1 MRLFRE
7 GTRPEAAALVEFIDA
22 HRDRFGI
29 EPVCAVL
36 DFPVS
41 SYYYAK
47 KREAEPAAREI
58 RDAMLEEKI
67 MEVWKGR
74 KGREVYG
81 ARKVWLELNRQG
93 IPVARCTVERL
104 MGGLGIGGVRSRRK
118 RPRTT
123 VPGDPAGRPSD
134 LLQRCFD
141 APAPNRRWVA
151 DITYVMT
158 FSGWVYTSFVMDLF
172 ARRIVGWQVADHLR
186 SDLALDALEMAI
198 WARRHED
205 IGGLVHH
212 SDRGVQYTAIRYT
225 ERLEETKAVRSVG
238 SKGDSYDNAA
248 AESLNSLYKRELI
261 DFRKEWQGVD
271 DVMLATM
278 DWVSWYNEDRLHS
291 YCGDMPPKEYEEI
304 HYEALES
311 GKIKGSS
318 QT

>member
-1 MRLFRE
+1 M
-7 GTRPEAAALVEFIDA
+7 
-22 HRDRFGI
+22 
-29 EPVCAVL
+29 
-36 DFPVS
+36 S

-47 KREAEPAAREI
+47 KREAEPTAREA
-58 RDAMLEEKI
+58 RDAILKEKI

-93 IPVARCTVERL
+93 VVVARCTVERL
-104 MGGLGIGGVRSRRK
+104 MGELGIGGVRARRK

-123 VPGDPAGRPSD
+123 VPGEAAGRPLD
-134 LLQRCFD
+134 LLERCFD

-151 DITYVMT
+151 DITYVPT
-158 FSGWVYTSFVMDLF
+158 GSGWVYTAFVMDLF

-198 WARRHED
+198 WARRHETID
-205 IGGLVHH
+205 GLVHH
-212 SDRGVQYTAIRYT
+212 SDRGVQYTSIRYT
-225 ERLEETKAVRSVG
+225 ERLAEANAVRSVG

-248 AESLNSLYKRELI
+248 AEALNSLYKRELI
-261 DFRKEWQGVD
+261 DLQKGWQGVG
-271 DVMLATM
+271 DVMVATM
-278 DWVSWYNEDRLHS
+278 DWIHWYNEERLHS

-304 HYEALES
+304 HYKAPES
-311 GKIKGSS
+311 GKVRDGS